1 MMYLGDDIQKALR
14 EMKAIGS
21 DEVILKEGDIFVAL
35 NVLSKKRRII
45 QIDQTIIENISQNKS
60 KDRRRILKG

>member
-1 MMYLGDDIQKALR
+1 MYLGDDIQKALR
-14 EMKAIGS
+14 EMNAIGS

>member
-1 MMYLGDDIQKALR
+1 MYLGDDIQKALR